1 MNTKRALGPG
11 PYSLSGRAQAV
22 AESLAR
28 PFCNVGRFHEGVLAL
43 IIFKGL
49 QLRAYGLG
57 LRFWIGF
64 IGLPRGASVWTL
76 DLSVQILKWSF

>member
-43 IIFKGL
+43 IIYKGL
-49 QLRAYGLG
+49 QLRAYG
-57 LRFWIGF
+57 
-64 IGLPRGASVWTL
+64 
-76 DLSVQILKWSF
+76 